1 MQNNSN
7 NNCNFVRDDIAYAGF
22 WVRLAAYF
30 LDNVIV
36 FLMLLIVRLALAG
49 FLSVVRGTALG
60 GNILFH
66 YTLKDIVLYLGQV
79 LYFILC
85 TRYTGTTIGKRAMNL
100 RVVNADGSPELDML
114 TVVYRETVGRFLCSL
129 PICIG
134 YLMTGLDKEKRGIHD
149 MLCDTRVVYAKKV
162 KIYPMYYPPV
172 QPTPRNVP
180 PMGAGMPGQPGP
192 MAPLGNVPPMG
203 TGMSAQP
210 GPMAPPGNVP
220 PMGTGMSA
228 QPGPRPPVGVGI
240 PSQPGS
246 TGGSSVYPVQQ
257 DGPYRMVSPKE
268 QNLRPVEVPS
278 FEGIQ
283 NTDEDEKSY
292 SGIEE
297 KEDSN
302 RS

>member
-1 MQNNSN
+1 MQNNS

-129 PICIG
+129 PMCIG

-162 KIYPMYYPPV
+162 KIYPIYYPPV
-172 QPTPRNVP
+172 QPAPGNVP
-180 PMGAGMPGQPGP
+180 PMGTGMPGQPGP
-192 MAPLGNVPPMG
+192 MAPPGNVPPMG

-210 GPMAPPGNVP
+210 GPMAPPGGVP